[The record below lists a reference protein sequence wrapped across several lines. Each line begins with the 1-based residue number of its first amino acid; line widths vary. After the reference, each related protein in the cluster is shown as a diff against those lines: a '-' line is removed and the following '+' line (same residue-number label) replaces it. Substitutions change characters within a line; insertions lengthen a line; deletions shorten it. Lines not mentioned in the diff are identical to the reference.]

1 MIKEKKEVSEGQ
13 PPQWTKKS
21 NLPEVTKSWHDY
33 QVTNHSPLPISFDQS
48 EPSFHIRSARWS
60 GTSSR
65 KFSRCTTVPIKRK

>member
-33 QVTNHSPLPISFDQS
+33 QVTNHSLSSSLSTNQSLSFY
-48 EPSFHIRSARWS
+48 IRSARWS
-60 GTSSR
+60 GTSSKR
-65 KFSRCTTVPIKRK
+65 FSRCTTVPIKRK

>member
-33 QVTNHSPLPISFDQS
+33 QVTNHSLSYKTFDQS
-48 EPSFHIRSARWS
+48 EPSFYNRSVRLS

-65 KFSRCTTVPIKRK
+65 RSSRCTTVPIKRK